1 MIPEKISKGGNKN
14 VFRMAREFFENL
26 IFAEMERLAASSAAA
41 NQSDVDEG
49 NSSEGDIFDAI
60 KNGLKNYKSIFGLF
74 PFKRRT
80 KSEDEQSVELQ
91 EHIEM
96 AHLDCMDDGDYQ
108 GTLLRAPA
116 RGHDFRA
123 QQLTNPTWCDACG
136 NFIWGVYKQCLKCES
151 K

>member
-1 MIPEKISKGGNKN
+1 
-14 VFRMAREFFENL
+14 MAREFFENL
-26 IFAEMERLAASSAAA
+26 IFVEMERLAASSSAAS
-41 NQSDVDEG
+41 QTSVDDG
-49 NSSEGDIFDAI
+49 NAADGDIFDAI
-60 KNGLKNYKSIFGLF
+60 KNGLRNYKSIFGFL
-74 PFKRRT
+74 PFKR
-80 KSEDEQSVELQ
+80 KEQSHESQ

-96 AHLDCMDDGDYQ
+96 AHLDCVGDGEYH
-108 GTLLRAPA
+108 GTILRAPA